1 MNYKTDLSINIKG
14 HTFKNPVMPASGTY
28 DYFDNNVNCFPMDEL
43 GAIMIKSV
51 HRLARPGNPPQR
63 IVEVTG
69 GMLNAVGIPSV
80 GIEYFVEHELAKF
93 RDIGTSVVLSIAGS
107 DIPHYAECLQILNN
121 NPENA
126 SIVSAVELNLSCPNV
141 GTGLAF
147 SLDPNVIQ
155 EVVGAARKE
164 TSLPLFVKLAP
175 NITDI
180 KVSAMASQDAGAD
193 AITVSNTWRG
203 MLIDIEK
210 QAPVLGN
217 TSGGMSGPAVKP
229 MNMYLVWQAATA
241 VDIPIIAS
249 GGISCWQDAVEY
261 LLAGASLLQVGS
273 ANFAN
278 PMCMP
283 EVIQG
288 LDQYLDS
295 HGYKSIKEII
305 GAAHK

>member
-1 MNYKTDLSINIKG
+1 MAYKTDLTINVAG
-14 HTFKNPVMPASGTY
+14 HTFKNPIMPASGTY
-28 DYFDNNVNCFPMDEL
+28 DYFDYNVNSFPMSEL

-51 HRLARPGNPPQR
+51 HRLSRPGNPPQR

-80 GIEYFVEHELAKF
+80 GIENFVQYELKKF
-93 RDIGTSVVLSIAGS
+93 ADIGTSVVLSIAGS
-107 DIPHYAECLQILNN
+107 QVEHYAECLEILHDS
-121 NPENA
+121 PDVG
-126 SIVSAVELNLSCPNV
+126 IVDAVELNLSCPNV

-147 SLDPNVIQ
+147 SLDT
-155 EVVGAARKE
+155 EVLTETVSKARAK
-164 TSLPLFVKLAP
+164 TTLPMFVKLAP

-180 KVSAMASQDAGAD
+180 RDTAKTSQDAGAD
-193 AITVSNTWRG
+193 AITVANTWRG

-217 TSGGMSGPAVKP
+217 TSGGMSGPAIKP
-229 MNMYLVWQAATA
+229 QTMYQVWQASTV

-249 GGISCWQDAVEY
+249 GGVMRWQDAIEY
-261 LLAGASLLQVGS
+261 FLAGATMVQVGS

-278 PMCMP
+278 PNCMP
-283 EVIQG
+283 EVIEG
-288 LDQYLDS
+288 IDSYLES
-295 HGYKSIKEII
+295 RGYSAITDII